1 MFGGISGQTRNT
13 NASST
18 RSAAKSYYKRH
29 VMAAEDDT
37 KVLTLGLTNLSET
50 DQVVSFDY
58 DEDEWEPSE
67 LMSTLMTA
75 IVGVITENNVPIAIA
90 KDALEAV
97 LESIKVDVKY
107 DA

>member
-1 MFGGISGQTRNT
+1 
-13 NASST
+13 
-18 RSAAKSYYKRH
+18 
-29 VMAAEDDT
+29 MAAEDDT